1 MKVYLSNYRHHWIS
15 PYTMLDYLFFWTKW
29 SKCSRDKKA
38 YTYPESD
45 DWVDPPAW
53 VEKWAER
60 LNPISIALQKILDKI
75 HPKINYVKID
85 YWDVWNMDHTLS
97 PIILPMLK
105 RLREVKH
112 GSGFVDI
119 EDVPEHLRC
128 TTTEDWDSQRTFDFY
143 HEHEIKEGEADIH
156 ARWDWVLDEMIYAF
170 EHLVDDTW
178 EEKFSSGT
186 IDTIFVPCEDNPKLS
201 RMEHGPNHTYV
212 CDYDGLQKEYE
223 RIDNGLRLF
232 GKYYRN
238 LWD

>member
-1 MKVYLSNYRHHWIS
+1 MKVYLSKYRSHWIS
-15 PYTMLDYLFFWTKW
+15 PYTILEKTFFW
-29 SKCSRDKKA
+29 REID
-38 YTYPESD
+38 YDEPII
-45 DWVDPPAW
+45 
-53 VEKWAER
+53 EK
-60 LNPISIALQKILDKI
+60 LSNILEPFCITWMKFLDFI
-75 HPKINYVKID
+75 HPRIEYVKID
-85 YWDVWNMDHTLS
+85 PWDVWNMDHTLS

-112 GSGFVDI
+112 GSGFVDM
-119 EDVPEHLRC
+119 EDVPEHLRA
-128 TTTEDWDSQRTFDFY
+128 TTTDEWDSQHTFDFY
-143 HEHEIKEGEADIH
+143 NEDVPKEGVADIH
-156 ARWDWVLDEMIYAF
+156 ARWTWVLDEMIFAF

-212 CDYDGLQKEYE
+212 CDYDSIRRVYE